1 MLMCLGMSNG
11 GKEPKYLSSKTLIDD
26 LGRISIPNEMLKKLG
41 IVDGD
46 VLQITATENLIIIE
60 KCEGEEE

>member
-1 MLMCLGMSNG
+1 MSIIPEPDYIG
-11 GKEPKYLSSKTLIDD
+11 GIARVDD
-26 LGRISIPNEMLKKLG
+26 LGRIHIPKEMRKKLK
-41 IVDGD
+41 IEQGD